1 MKIMNRIFAI
11 TLTALLAAGF
21 SATAQR
27 GDRKGQEQ
35 PEVWRTMDVPPAPT
49 LTPAQALESFKLA
62 PGFRIEIAAADPLVH
77 DPVAMAF
84 DADGRMWV
92 VEMRAYMPN
101 VDGKGEDA
109 RTGRVGVLEDTNG
122 DGRMDKRTD
131 FLTGLQMPRAISLVK
146 GGVLV
151 AEPPILWFC
160 EDTDGDLKADKK
172 TAVLK
177 NYGSQGPVEHTE
189 NGLMFGLDNWLYNAK
204 SSKRLRFIDGKWV
217 VHNTRARGQ
226 WGITQDNY
234 GRIYYNN
241 NSNPLYGDLIAGHYS
256 VRNPHHPSRHGVNVP
271 LFNERTVWT
280 SRVNP
285 GINRGYQ
292 KPMLRDGHLATWTA
306 ACGPVIYR
314 GDQYPAAMVGD
325 AFIPEPSGNMIRR
338 QRITWKADGMP
349 IAKNAYDK
357 AEWLTSTDERFRP
370 VNMVNGPDGCLY
382 IVDMYRGILQHRVY
396 VTSFL
401 RKQIIERKLD
411 APIGLGRIYR
421 VVHTGKKPKLS
432 PKISS
437 LNSNQL
443 INHLE
448 SDNGWLR
455 STAHRLLVE
464 QANARAIPQLRETAT
479 HSESHLARQHALWVL
494 EGTAGLDDD
503 TIAVA
508 MGDEHPRVRI
518 AALRVA
524 EAFTAGLGNAEADTE
539 ARIALLTPLTKI
551 VDDENADVR
560 RQVALSLPV
569 ISVPGMEPLL
579 RAFVAKHAGDAI
591 IRDGLVT
598 GLAGR
603 ELEFLQRVP
612 GDAAWN
618 KEDKNTRAIL
628 KSLAGCVARQRNGAR
643 LERLLKLAARQ
654 NPYFQRAVLEGLTA
668 AAFPRGRALKSV
680 AFKSQPLAMAKLAKS
695 EDKTVRG
702 HVERLGKFL
711 VWGEAARPPKPPRA
725 LTAAEQGQFNF
736 GKILYTA
743 TCGACHQANGL
754 GEEGKAP
761 PLLDSPF
768 LVGPADRAIG
778 IVLHGVTGPIT
789 VHGRQYNMS
798 MPALVGFQPEQVA
811 AILTYTR
818 REWEH
823 RAEPITVAQVKR
835 MMEANTKREAP
846 WTEAELLKLK

>member
-1 MKIMNRIFAI
+1 MNRIFAI
-11 TLTALLAAGF
+11 TITALLAAGF
-21 SATAQR
+21 NTSAQR
-27 GDRKGQEQ
+27 GDRKGQGQ
-35 PEVWRTMDVPPAPT
+35 PEVWRTMKVPPAPA
-49 LTPAQALESFKLA
+49 LTPAQALKSFKLA
-62 PGFRIEIAAADPLVH
+62 PGFRIEIAAADPLIH
-77 DPVAMAF
+77 DPVAMSF

-92 VEMRAYMPN
+92 VEMRAFMPN

-151 AEPPILWFC
+151 AEPPMLWFC

-177 NYGSQGPVEHTE
+177 NYGSQGPVEHTD
-189 NGLMFGLDNWLYNAK
+189 NGLMLGLDNWLYNAK
-204 SSKRLRFIDGKWV
+204 STKRLRFVDGKWELN
-217 VHNTRARGQ
+217 NTCFRGQ

-256 VRNPHHPSRHGVNVP
+256 VRNPHHSSRHGVNVP
-271 LFNERTVWT
+271 FFNERTVWT

-325 AFIPEPSGNMIRR
+325 AFIPEPSGNMIRH
-338 QRITWKADGMP
+338 QRITWKTDGMP
-349 IAKNAYDK
+349 DARNAYDK

-382 IVDMYRGILQHRVY
+382 IVDMYRGILQHKVY

-421 VVHTGKKPKLS
+421 VVHTGQKAKQS
-432 PKISS
+432 PKISGQKS
-437 LNSNQL
+437 SQL
-443 INHLE
+443 IAHLE

-455 STAHRLLVE
+455 STAHRLLV
-464 QANARAIPQLRETAT
+464 QRADAKTIPQLRQTAT
-479 HSESHLARQHALWVL
+479 HSESHLARQHALWIL
-494 EGTAGLDDD
+494 EGTGGLDEK
-503 TIAVA
+503 TIAAA
-508 MGDEHPRVRI
+508 MSDKHSRVRI

-524 EAFTAGLGNAEADTE
+524 EAFTNALGNGEKDTE
-539 ARIALLTPLTKI
+539 ARIALLTPLTQI
-551 VDDENADVR
+551 VKDTNVDVR

-569 ISVPGMEPLL
+569 ILVPGTEPML
-579 RAFVAKHAGDAI
+579 RAFVAKHAVDTI
-591 IRDGLVT
+591 ICDGLIT

-603 ELEFLQRVP
+603 ELEFLQRAP

-618 KEDKNTRAIL
+618 QEDENIRAIL
-628 KSLAGCVARQRNGAR
+628 KSLAGCVARQRDGVR
-643 LERLLKLAARQ
+643 LERLLKLTAKQ
-654 NPYFQRAVLEGLTA
+654 KPYFQRAVLEGLVA
-668 AAFPRGRALKSV
+668 AAFPRGRMLKPV
-680 AFKSQPLAMAKLAKS
+680 AFKSQPLAMAALVKS
-695 EDKTVRG
+695 EDKAVRG
-702 HVERLGKFL
+702 HVERLAKFL
-711 VWGEAARPPKPPRA
+711 VWGEAARPPKPPRV
-725 LTAAEQGQFNF
+725 LTAMEQGQYDL
-736 GKILYTA
+736 GKVLYTA

-798 MPALVGFQPEQVA
+798 MPGLVGFQPEQVA
-811 AILTYTR
+811 AILTYAR

-823 RAEPITVAQVKR
+823 RSDPVTAAQVKR
-835 MMEANTKREAP
+835 LMEANAKREAP

>member
-1 MKIMNRIFAI
+1 MRRIYAI
-11 TLTALLAAGF
+11 TLTALMAAGINT
-21 SATAQR
+21 SAQR

-35 PEVWRTMDVPPAPT
+35 PEVWRTMKVPPAPT
-49 LTPAQALESFKLA
+49 LTPAQALKSFKLA

-92 VEMRAYMPN
+92 VEMRAFMPN
-101 VDGKGEDA
+101 VDGTGEDA
-109 RTGRVGVLEDTNG
+109 RTGRVGVLEDTDG

-131 FLTGLQMPRAISLVK
+131 FLTGLQMPRAIALVK

-151 AEPPILWFC
+151 AEPPMLWFC

-172 TAVLK
+172 TVVLK
-177 NYGSQGPVEHTE
+177 NYASQGPVEHTD
-189 NGLMFGLDNWLYNAK
+189 NGLMLGLDNWLYNAK

-217 VHNTRARGQ
+217 VRSTRARGQ
-226 WGITQDNY
+226 WGITQDNF
-234 GRIYYNN
+234 GRIYFNN
-241 NSNPLYGDLIAGHYS
+241 NSNPLYADLIPGHYT
-256 VRNPHHPSRHGVNVP
+256 VRNPFYSSRHGVNVSMWKDH
-271 LFNERTVWT
+271 NVWT

-292 KPMLRDGHLATWTA
+292 KPMLREGHLARWTA
-306 ACGPVIYR
+306 ACGLVIYR

-338 QRITWKADGMP
+338 QRITWKADGTP
-349 IAKNAYDK
+349 VARNAYDK

-382 IVDMYRGILQHRVY
+382 IVDMYRGILQHKHY

-421 VVHTGKKPKLS
+421 VVHTGQKPKKS
-432 PKISS
+432 PKISGQ
-437 LNSNQL
+437 NSSQL
-443 INHLE
+443 IAHLE

-464 QANARAIPQLRETAT
+464 RADAKAIPQLRETAT
-479 HSESHLARQHALWVL
+479 HSENHLARQHALWIL
-494 EGTAGLDDD
+494 EGTGGLDAK
-503 TIAVA
+503 TISVT
-508 MGDEHPRVRI
+508 MGDGHPRVRI

-524 EAFTAGLGNAEADTE
+524 EAFAHALGNGEKDTE

-551 VDDENADVR
+551 VNDTNLDVR

-569 ISVPGMEPLL
+569 ITVPGTEPML
-579 RAFVAKHAGDAI
+579 RAFVAKHADDPI
-591 IRDGLVT
+591 IRDGLIT
-598 GLAGR
+598 GLAGL

-618 KEDKNTRAIL
+618 KEDKNIRAIL
-628 KSLAGCVARQRNGAR
+628 KSLAGCVARKRDGVR
-643 LERLLKLAARQ
+643 LERLLKLTAKQ
-654 NPYFQRAVLEGLTA
+654 KPYFQRAVLEGLAA
-668 AAFPRGRALKSV
+668 AAFPNGRALKPV
-680 AFKSQPLAMAKLAKS
+680 AFASQPLAMAVLAKS
-695 EDKTVRG
+695 EDKAVRG
-702 HVERLGKFL
+702 HVERLANFL

-725 LTAAEQGQFNF
+725 LTVAEHLQYNF
-736 GKILYTA
+736 GKLLYTA
-743 TCGACHQANGL
+743 TCGACHQASGL

-823 RAEPITVAQVKR
+823 RADPVTAAQVKR
-835 MMEANTKREAP
+835 MMEANAKREAP

>member
-1 MKIMNRIFAI
+1 
-11 TLTALLAAGF
+11 
-21 SATAQR
+21 
-27 GDRKGQEQ
+27 
-35 PEVWRTMDVPPAPT
+35 
-49 LTPAQALESFKLA
+49 
-62 PGFRIEIAAADPLVH
+62 
-77 DPVAMAF
+77 
-84 DADGRMWV
+84 
-92 VEMRAYMPN
+92 MPN
-101 VDGKGEDA
+101 A
-109 RTGRVGVLEDTNG
+109 R
-122 DGRMDKRTD
+122 
-131 FLTGLQMPRAISLVK
+131 
-146 GGVLV
+146 
-151 AEPPILWFC
+151 
-160 EDTDGDLKADKK
+160 
-172 TAVLK
+172 
-177 NYGSQGPVEHTE
+177 
-189 NGLMFGLDNWLYNAK
+189 
-204 SSKRLRFIDGKWV
+204 
-217 VHNTRARGQ
+217 
-226 WGITQDNY
+226 
-234 GRIYYNN
+234 
-241 NSNPLYGDLIAGHYS
+241 
-256 VRNPHHPSRHGVNVP
+256 
-271 LFNERTVWT
+271 
-280 SRVNP
+280 
-285 GINRGYQ
+285 
-292 KPMLRDGHLATWTA
+292 
-306 ACGPVIYR
+306 
-314 GDQYPAAMVGD
+314 
-325 AFIPEPSGNMIRR
+325 
-338 QRITWKADGMP
+338 
-349 IAKNAYDK
+349 NAYDK

-382 IVDMYRGILQHRVY
+382 IVDMYRGILQHKHY

-421 VVHTGKKPKLS
+421 VVHTSQKPKQS
-432 PKISS
+432 PKISGQ
-437 LNSNQL
+437 NSSQL
-443 INHLE
+443 IAHLE

-464 QANARAIPQLRETAT
+464 RADAKATAQLCETAK
-479 HSESHLARQHALWVL
+479 HSESHLARQHALWIL
-494 EGTAGLDDD
+494 EGTGGLDED
-503 TIAVA
+503 TIAAA

-524 EAFTAGLGNAEADTE
+524 EAFTANLGSDEKDTD

-551 VDDENADVR
+551 VNDTNLDVR

-569 ISVPGMEPLL
+569 ISVPGGEPML
-579 RAFVAKHAGDAI
+579 RAFVAKYAVDAI
-591 IRDGLVT
+591 IRDGLIT

-618 KEDKNTRAIL
+618 KEDKNIRAIL
-628 KSLAGCVARQRNGAR
+628 KSLAGCVARQRDGVR
-643 LERLLKLAARQ
+643 LERLLKLAAKQ
-654 NPYFQRAVLEGLTA
+654 KSYFQRAVLEGLAA
-668 AAFPRGRALKSV
+668 AAFPRGRALKPV
-680 AFKSQPLAMAKLAKS
+680 AYKSQPLAMAAMAKS
-695 EDKTVRG
+695 EDKAVRG

-725 LTAAEQGQFNF
+725 LTAAEQGQYDF

-743 TCGACHQANGL
+743 TCGACHHANGL

-823 RAEPITVAQVKR
+823 RADPVTAAQVKR
-835 MMEANTKREAP
+835 MMEANAKREAP

>member
-1 MKIMNRIFAI
+1 MNRIFVI
-11 TLTALLAAGF
+11 IFTALLIAGF
-21 SATAQR
+21 TASAQR
-27 GDRKGQEQ
+27 GDRNGQKQ
-35 PEVWRTMDVPPAPT
+35 PEVWRTMDVPPAPA
-49 LTPAQALESFKLA
+49 LTPTQALKSFKLA

-92 VEMRAYMPN
+92 VEMRAFMPN

-151 AEPPILWFC
+151 AEPPMLWFC

-177 NYGSQGPVEHTE
+177 NYANQGPVEHTD
-189 NGLMFGLDNWLYNAK
+189 NGLILGLDNWLYNAK
-204 SSKRLRFIDGKWV
+204 STKRLRFVDGKWV
-217 VHNTRARGQ
+217 LNNTRSRGQ

-256 VRNPHHPSRHGVNVP
+256 VRNPNHSSPHGVNVP
-271 LFNERTVWT
+271 FFNERTVWT

-292 KPMLRDGHLATWTA
+292 KPMLRNGHLATWTA

-325 AFIPEPSGNMIRR
+325 AFIPEPSGNMIRH

-349 IAKNAYDK
+349 DARNAYDK

-370 VNMVNGPDGCLY
+370 VNMYNGPDGCLY
-382 IVDMYRGILQHRVY
+382 IVDMYRGILQHKVY

-421 VVHTGKKPKLS
+421 VVHKGKKPKQS
-432 PKISS
+432 PKISGQKS
-437 LNSNQL
+437 SQL
-443 INHLE
+443 IAHLE

-455 STAHRLLVE
+455 STAHRLLV
-464 QANARAIPQLRETAT
+464 QRTDAKTIPQLRETVT
-479 HSESHLARQHALWVL
+479 HSESHLARQHALWIL
-494 EGTAGLDDD
+494 EGTGGLDDN
-503 TIAVA
+503 TIAAA
-508 MGDEHPRVRI
+508 MKDEHPRVRI

-524 EAFTAGLGNAEADTE
+524 EVFTAGLGKTEADTE
-539 ARIALLTPLTKI
+539 ARIALLTSLTKI
-551 VDDENADVR
+551 MRDEIVDVR

-569 ISVPGMEPLL
+569 ISVPGTEPML
-579 RAFVAKHAGDAI
+579 RAFVAKHADDAI
-591 IRDGLVT
+591 IRDGLIT

-603 ELEFLQRVP
+603 ELEFMQRVS

-618 KEDKNTRAIL
+618 QENKNIRAIL
-628 KSLAGCVARQRNGAR
+628 KSLAGCVARQRDGVR
-643 LERLLKLAARQ
+643 LERLLKLTAKQ
-654 NPYFQRAVLEGLTA
+654 KPYFQRAVLEGLA
-668 AAFPRGRALKSV
+668 VAAFPRGRMLKPV
-680 AFKSQPLAMAKLAKS
+680 AFKSQPLAMAALAKS
-695 EDKTVRG
+695 EDKAVRG
-702 HVERLGKFL
+702 HVERLEKFL
-711 VWGEAARPPKPPRA
+711 VWGEAALPPKPPRV
-725 LTAAEQGQFNF
+725 LTAMEQGQYDL
-736 GKILYTA
+736 GKVLYTA
-743 TCGACHQANGL
+743 TCSACHQANGL

-768 LVGPADRAIG
+768 LVGPVDRAIG

-798 MPALVGFQPEQVA
+798 MPGLVGFQPEQVA
-811 AILTYTR
+811 AILTYAR

-823 RAEPITVAQVKR
+823 QADPVTATQVKR
-835 MMEANTKREAP
+835 LMEANAKREVP

>member
-1 MKIMNRIFAI
+1 MNRIFAI
-11 TLTALLAAGF
+11 TITALLAAGF
-21 SATAQR
+21 NTSAQR
-27 GDRKGQEQ
+27 GDRKGQGQ
-35 PEVWRTMDVPPAPT
+35 PEVWRTMKVPPAPA
-49 LTPAQALESFKLA
+49 LTPAQALKSFKLA
-62 PGFRIEIAAADPLVH
+62 PGFRIEIAAADPLIH
-77 DPVAMAF
+77 DPVAMSF

-92 VEMRAYMPN
+92 VEMRAFMPN
-101 VDGKGEDA
+101 VDGKGEHA

-151 AEPPILWFC
+151 AEPPMLWFC

-177 NYGSQGPVEHTE
+177 NYGSQGPVEHTD
-189 NGLMFGLDNWLYNAK
+189 NGLMLGLDNWLYNAK
-204 SSKRLRFIDGKWV
+204 STKRLRFVDGKWELN
-217 VHNTRARGQ
+217 NTCFRGQ

-256 VRNPHHPSRHGVNVP
+256 VRNPHHSSRHGVNVP
-271 LFNERTVWT
+271 FFNERTVWT

-325 AFIPEPSGNMIRR
+325 AFIPEPSGNMIRH
-338 QRITWKADGMP
+338 QRITWKTDGMP
-349 IAKNAYDK
+349 DARNAYDK

-382 IVDMYRGILQHRVY
+382 IVDMYRGILQHKVY

-421 VVHTGKKPKLS
+421 VVHTGQKPKQS
-432 PKISS
+432 PKISGQKS
-437 LNSNQL
+437 SQL
-443 INHLE
+443 IAHLE

-455 STAHRLLVE
+455 STAHRLLV
-464 QANARAIPQLRETAT
+464 QRADAKTIPQLRQTAT
-479 HSESHLARQHALWVL
+479 HSESHLARQHALWIL
-494 EGTAGLDDD
+494 EGTGGLDEK
-503 TIAVA
+503 TIAAA
-508 MGDEHPRVRI
+508 MSDKHSRVRI

-524 EAFTAGLGNAEADTE
+524 EAFTNALGNGEKDTE
-539 ARIALLTPLTKI
+539 ARIALLTPLTQI
-551 VDDENADVR
+551 VKDTNVDVR

-569 ISVPGMEPLL
+569 ILVPGTEPML
-579 RAFVAKHAGDAI
+579 RAFVAKHAVDTI
-591 IRDGLVT
+591 ICDGLIT

-618 KEDKNTRAIL
+618 QEDENIRAIL
-628 KSLAGCVARQRNGAR
+628 KSLAGCVARQRDGVR
-643 LERLLKLAARQ
+643 LERLLKLTAKQ
-654 NPYFQRAVLEGLTA
+654 KPYFQRAVLEGLVA
-668 AAFPRGRALKSV
+668 AAFPRGRMLKPV
-680 AFKSQPLAMAKLAKS
+680 AFKSQPLAMAVLVKS
-695 EDKTVRG
+695 EDKAVRG
-702 HVERLGKFL
+702 HVERLAKFL
-711 VWGEAARPPKPPRA
+711 VWGEAARPPKPPRV
-725 LTAAEQGQFNF
+725 LTAMEQGKYDL

-798 MPALVGFQPEQVA
+798 MPGLVGFQPEQVA
-811 AILTYTR
+811 AILTYAR

-823 RAEPITVAQVKR
+823 RSDPVTAVQVKR
-835 MMEANTKREAP
+835 LMEANAKREAP

>member
-1 MKIMNRIFAI
+1 MSRIIATTFA
-11 TLTALLAAGF
+11 ALLAVGLP
-21 SATAQR
+21 ATAQQ
-27 GDRKGQEQ
+27 GDKKGQEQ
-35 PEVWRTMDVPPAPT
+35 PEVWRTMKVPPAPT
-49 LTPAQALESFKLA
+49 LTPAQALKSFKLA

-92 VEMRAYMPN
+92 VEMRAFMPN

-131 FLTGLQMPRAISLVK
+131 FLTGLQMPRALALVK

-151 AEPPILWFC
+151 AEPPVLWFC

-172 TAVLK
+172 TAVIK
-177 NYGSQGPVEHTE
+177 NYASQGPVEHTE

-204 SSKRLRFIDGKWV
+204 STKRLRFVGDKWKV
-217 VHNTRARGQ
+217 ENTRFRGQ

-256 VRNPHHPSRHGVNVP
+256 VRNPHHSSRHGVNVP
-271 LFNERTVWT
+271 FFDERTVWT
-280 SRVNP
+280 SRENP

-292 KPMLRDGHLATWTA
+292 KPMLREGHLATWTA
-306 ACGPVIYR
+306 ASGPVIYR
-314 GDQYPAAMVGD
+314 GDQFPAAMVGD

-349 IAKNAYDK
+349 EARNAYDK

-370 VNMVNGPDGCLY
+370 VNLYNGPDGCLY
-382 IVDMYRGILQHRVY
+382 IVDMYRGILQHKHY

-411 APIGLGRIYR
+411 KPIGLGRIYR
-421 VVHTGKKPKLS
+421 VVHTGKKPKQS
-432 PKISS
+432 PKISGQ
-437 LNSNQL
+437 NSSQL

-455 STAHRLLVE
+455 STAHRLLV
-464 QANARAIPQLRETAT
+464 QRADAKAIPQLREKAM
-479 HSESHLARQHALWVL
+479 HSENHLARQHALWIL
-494 EGTAGLDDD
+494 EGTGGLDVK
-503 TIAVA
+503 TISSAL
-508 MGDEHPRVRI
+508 GGEHPRVRI

-524 EAFTAGLGNAEADTE
+524 EAFAAGLGNDAADTE
-539 ARIALLTPLTKI
+539 TRIALFTPLNGI
-551 VDDENADVR
+551 VQEENVEVR
-560 RQVALSLPV
+560 QQIALSLPV
-569 ISVPGMEPLL
+569 ILVPGVEPML
-579 RAFVAKHAGDAI
+579 RTFVAKHAGDAM
-591 IRDGLVT
+591 IRDGIVS

-603 ELEFLQRVP
+603 ELEFLQRAL

-618 KEDKNTRAIL
+618 REDKNIRAIL
-628 KSLAGCVARQRNGAR
+628 KALAGCVARQRDGAR
-643 LERLLKLAARQ
+643 LERLLKLTAKQ
-654 NPYFQRAVLEGLTA
+654 KPYFQRAVLEGLAA
-668 AAFPRGRALKSV
+668 AAFPNGRALKPV
-680 AFKSQPLAMAKLAKS
+680 AFKSQPVSMAVLANS
-695 EDKTVRG
+695 EDKAVRG

-725 LTAAEQGQFNF
+725 LTAAEQGQYEL

-789 VHGRQYNMS
+789 VHGRQYNMT
-798 MPALVGFQPEQVA
+798 MPGLVGFQPEQVA

-823 RAEPITVAQVKR
+823 RADPVKPAQVRR
-835 MMEANTKREAP
+835 MMEANANREAP

>member
-1 MKIMNRIFAI
+1 MNRIFAI
-11 TLTALLAAGF
+11 TFIALLAAGF
-21 SATAQR
+21 SATAQK
-27 GDRKGQEQ
+27 GDRKGQDQ

-49 LTPAQALESFKLA
+49 LTPAQALKTFKLA

-92 VEMRAYMPN
+92 VEMRAFMPN
-101 VDGKGEDA
+101 VDGTGEDA

-122 DGRMDKRTD
+122 DGKMDKRTD
-131 FLTGLQMPRAISLVK
+131 FLTDLQMPRAIALVK

-177 NYGSQGPVEHTE
+177 NYATQGPVEHTD
-189 NGLMFGLDNWLYNAK
+189 NGLMPGLDNWLYNAK
-204 SSKRLRFIDGKWV
+204 STKRLRFIDGKWV
-217 VHNTRARGQ
+217 LVNTRFRGQ

-271 LFNERTVWT
+271 FFNERTVWT

-292 KPMLRDGHLATWTA
+292 KPMLREGHLATWTA

-314 GDQYPAAMVGD
+314 GDQYPTAMVGD

-338 QRITWKADGMP
+338 QRITWKANGMP
-349 IAKNAYDK
+349 DAQNAYDK

-370 VNMVNGPDGCLY
+370 VTMVNGPDGCLY
-382 IVDMYRGILQHRVY
+382 IVDMYRGILQHKVY

-421 VVHTGKKPKLS
+421 VVHTGKKPKQS

-437 LNSNQL
+437 QNSSQL
-443 INHLE
+443 IAHLE

-464 QANARAIPQLRETAT
+464 QANVKALPQLRETAT
-479 HSESHLARQHALWVL
+479 HSESHLARQHALWIL
-494 EGTAGLDDD
+494 EGTAGLDSE
-503 TIAVA
+503 TIAAA
-508 MGDEHPRVRI
+508 MSDEHPRVRI

-524 EAFTAGLGNAEADTE
+524 EAFTAGLGNAEADTD
-539 ARIALLTPLTKI
+539 ARVTLLTPLTQI
-551 VDDENADVR
+551 VNDKNVDVQ

-569 ISVPGMEPLL
+569 ISVPGTEPLL
-579 RAFVAKHAGDAI
+579 RAFVAKRAGDAI
-591 IRDGLVT
+591 IRDGLIT

-618 KEDKNTRAIL
+618 KEDKNIREIL
-628 KSLAGCVARQRNGAR
+628 KSLAGCVARQRDGAR
-643 LERLLKLAARQ
+643 LERLLKLAAKQ
-654 NPYFQRAVLEGLTA
+654 NSYFQRAVLEGVSA
-668 AAFPRGRALKSV
+668 AAFPRGRALKPV
-680 AFKSQPLAMAKLAKS
+680 AFKSQPLAMAELAKS
-695 EDKTVRG
+695 ADKLVRG

-725 LTAAEQGQFNF
+725 LTAAEQGQYEL

-811 AILTYTR
+811 AILTYAR

-823 RAEPITVAQVKR
+823 RAEPVTAAQVKR
-835 MMEANTKREAP
+835 LMEANARREAP

>member
-1 MKIMNRIFAI
+1 
-11 TLTALLAAGF
+11 
-21 SATAQR
+21 
-27 GDRKGQEQ
+27 
-35 PEVWRTMDVPPAPT
+35 
-49 LTPAQALESFKLA
+49 
-62 PGFRIEIAAADPLVH
+62 
-77 DPVAMAF
+77 
-84 DADGRMWV
+84 
-92 VEMRAYMPN
+92 
-101 VDGKGEDA
+101 
-109 RTGRVGVLEDTNG
+109 
-122 DGRMDKRTD
+122 
-131 FLTGLQMPRAISLVK
+131 
-146 GGVLV
+146 VLV
-151 AEPPILWFC
+151 AEPPLLWFC

-172 TAVLK
+172 TVVLK
-177 NYGSQGPVEHTE
+177 NYATQGPVEHTE
-189 NGLMFGLDNWLYNAK
+189 NGLMYGLDNWLYNAK

-217 VHNTRARGQ
+217 VHNTRSRGQ

-234 GRIYYNN
+234 GRIYFNN

-271 LFNERTVWT
+271 FFNERTVWT
-280 SRVNP
+280 ARVNP

-325 AFIPEPSGNMIRR
+325 AFIPEPSGNMIRH

-349 IAKNAYDK
+349 NARNAYDK

-382 IVDMYRGILQHRVY
+382 IVDMYRGILQHKHY

-421 VVHTGKKPKLS
+421 VVHTSQKPKQS
-432 PKISS
+432 PKISGQ
-437 LNSNQL
+437 NSSQL
-443 INHLE
+443 IAHLE

-464 QANARAIPQLRETAT
+464 RADAKATAQLCETAK
-479 HSESHLARQHALWVL
+479 HSESHLARQHALWIL
-494 EGTAGLDDD
+494 EGTGGLDED
-503 TIAVA
+503 TIAAA

-524 EAFTAGLGNAEADTE
+524 EALTANLGSDEKDTD

-551 VDDENADVR
+551 VNDTNLDVR

-569 ISVPGMEPLL
+569 ILVPGGEPML
-579 RAFVAKHAGDAI
+579 RAFVAKHAGDPI
-591 IRDGLVT
+591 VRDGLIT

-612 GDAAWN
+612 SDAAWN
-618 KEDKNTRAIL
+618 KEDENIRAIL
-628 KSLAGCVARQRNGAR
+628 KSLAGCVARQRDGVR
-643 LERLLKLAARQ
+643 LERLLKLAAKQ
-654 NPYFQRAVLEGLTA
+654 KSYFQRAVLEGLAA
-668 AAFPRGRALKSV
+668 AAFPRGRALKPV
-680 AFKSQPLAMAKLAKS
+680 AYKSQPLAMAAMAKS
-695 EDKTVRG
+695 EDKAVRG

-725 LTAAEQGQFNF
+725 LTAAEQGQYDF

-743 TCGACHQANGL
+743 TCGACHHANGL

-823 RAEPITVAQVKR
+823 RADPVTAAQVKR
-835 MMEANTKREAP
+835 MMEANAKREAP

>member
-1 MKIMNRIFAI
+1 M
-11 TLTALLAAGF
+11 
-21 SATAQR
+21 
-27 GDRKGQEQ
+27 
-35 PEVWRTMDVPPAPT
+35 
-49 LTPAQALESFKLA
+49 
-62 PGFRIEIAAADPLVH
+62 
-77 DPVAMAF
+77 
-84 DADGRMWV
+84 
-92 VEMRAYMPN
+92 
-101 VDGKGEDA
+101 
-109 RTGRVGVLEDTNG
+109 
-122 DGRMDKRTD
+122 
-131 FLTGLQMPRAISLVK
+131 
-146 GGVLV
+146 
-151 AEPPILWFC
+151 
-160 EDTDGDLKADKK
+160 
-172 TAVLK
+172 
-177 NYGSQGPVEHTE
+177 
-189 NGLMFGLDNWLYNAK
+189 
-204 SSKRLRFIDGKWV
+204 
-217 VHNTRARGQ
+217 
-226 WGITQDNY
+226 
-234 GRIYYNN
+234 
-241 NSNPLYGDLIAGHYS
+241 
-256 VRNPHHPSRHGVNVP
+256 NVP
-271 LFNERTVWT
+271 FFNERTVWT
-280 SRVNP
+280 ARVNP

-382 IVDMYRGILQHRVY
+382 IVDMYRGILQHKVY

-421 VVHTGKKPKLS
+421 VVHTGKKRKSS

-437 LNSNQL
+437 QNSSQL
-443 INHLE
+443 IAHLE

-464 QANARAIPQLRETAT
+464 QANAKAIPQLRETAT
-479 HSESHLARQHALWVL
+479 HSESHLARQHALWIL
-494 EGTAGLDDD
+494 EGTGGLDNE
-503 TIAVA
+503 TIAAA

-524 EAFTAGLGNAEADTE
+524 EAFMAGLGNSGADID
-539 ARIALLTPLTKI
+539 ARVALLTPLTKI
-551 VDDENADVR
+551 VKDDNVDVR

-569 ISVPGMEPLL
+569 ISVPGTEPLL
-579 RAFVAKHAGDAI
+579 RAFVAEHAGDAI

-598 GLAGR
+598 GLTGR

-618 KEDKNTRAIL
+618 NEDKNIRAIL
-628 KSLAGCVARQRNGAR
+628 KSLAGCVARQRDGVR
-643 LERLLKLAARQ
+643 LERLLKLTAKQ
-654 NPYFQRAVLEGLTA
+654 NSYFQYAVLEGLAA
-668 AAFPRGRALKSV
+668 AAFPRGRALKPV

-711 VWGEAARPPKPPRA
+711 VWGEAARPPKPPRV
-725 LTAAEQGQFNF
+725 LTAMEQGQYDF

-743 TCGACHQANGL
+743 TCGACHQSNGL

-768 LVGPADRAIG
+768 LVGPANRAIG

-798 MPALVGFQPEQVA
+798 MPGLVGFQPEQVA
-811 AILTYTR
+811 AILTYAR

-823 RAEPITVAQVKR
+823 RAEPITAAQVKR
-835 MMEANTKREAP
+835 MMEANAKREAP